1 MDSIQPALAFFSEFN
16 LDMGQWVWVLVCAL
30 CIGMSK
36 AGISGLG
43 MFVVPVFASVFG
55 AKPSTGVV
63 LPMLIMADIFAVIYY
78 NRHANMQLLKKLF
91 LSTIAGVFIA
101 IWVGD
106 VINDQ
111 QFRILLAV
119 IVILGV
125 AIMIFNETKKSA
137 QPIPHSWALAST
149 AGLLGGFT
157 TMIGN
162 AAGPVMSIYFLALH
176 LKKNN
181 FIGTA
186 AWFFLLVNI
195 FKVPFHVTI
204 WHTITWDTFLLNLA
218 MLPLILLG
226 VYIGIRIVKLIP
238 EKPYRIFII
247 VTVTLAAVKLFF

>member
-1 MDSIQPALAFFSEFN
+1 MDSILELEIFSQFN
-16 LDMGQWVWVLVCAL
+16 LANDQWAWVFFCAL

-43 MFVVPVFASVFG
+43 MFVVPVLASVFG
-55 AKPSTGVV
+55 AKDSTGIV

-78 NRHANMQLLKKLF
+78 NRHANMQLLKKLAF
-91 LSTIAGVFIA
+91 ATVGGVFIA

-106 VINDQ
+106 IINDQ
-111 QFRILLAV
+111 QFKILLAV
-119 IVILGV
+119 VVILGV
-125 AIMIFNETKKSA
+125 AIMIWNETKKSA
-137 QPIPHSWALAST
+137 DAIPDNWVFAST

-181 FIGTA
+181 FIGTS

-195 FKVPFHVTI
+195 FKVPFHITI
-204 WHTITWDTFLLNLA
+204 WHTITWNTFLFNLC
-218 MLPLILLG
+218 MLPLIFFG
-226 VYIGIRIVKLIP
+226 VFIGIKIVKLIP

-247 VTVTLAAVKLFF
+247 VTVTLAAFKLFF

>member
-1 MDSIQPALAFFSEFN
+1 MDSGLFATDFFAQFH
-16 LDMGQWVWVLVCAL
+16 LDTGQWIWVLVCAL

-55 AKPSTGVV
+55 AKESTGVI

-78 NRHANMQLLKKLF
+78 NRHANLELLKKLF
-91 LSTIAGVFIA
+91 LATIAGVFLA
-101 IWVGD
+101 IWIGD
-106 VINDQ
+106 IINDQ

-119 IVILGV
+119 VVILGV
-125 AIMIFNETKKSA
+125 IIMIWHETKKSSDA
-137 QPIPHSWALAST
+137 IPDNWVFGST

-195 FKVPFHVTI
+195 FKVPFHITI
-204 WHTITWDTFLLNLA
+204 WHTINWDTFLLNLS

-226 VYIGIRIVKLIP
+226 VFIGIKIVKLIP

-247 VTVTLAAVKLFF
+247 VTVTLAALKLFF